1 MELYYSFS
9 VLIVLAALFS
19 YANLRFLKLPGTIGI
34 MIIAML
40 VSIAIR
46 LLGDSYFPDATKD
59 MFQLFNSLDFNEI
72 LMGAMLNFLLF
83 AGAMHVNILD
93 LKNLRWTI
101 ATYATISVV
110 LSAFIIS
117 VILYYIAPYFGI
129 QIPYIYCLL
138 FGTLISPTDPIVV
151 LGILKQAK
159 VPKII
164 ETKITGES
172 LFNDGV
178 AVVMFA
184 VVLQIATNPSFD
196 ADFASVSKLFLMEA
210 GGGILLGLL
219 LGFTASNSMKKIDD
233 YKVSALI
240 TLSIVMGGFLIAKE
254 LHVSSPLAMVIAGL
268 IIGNY
273 GKKFA
278 MSKTT
283 QDYLNKFWELIDE
296 VMNAILFLFIGF
308 ELLLIEDLMDQILLG
323 IATIFIVLLSRTLSI
338 VIPARTI
345 LRKNTFSKGSLIVLV
360 WGGIRGG
367 VSIALVLS
375 MPNSE
380 WKDLLLEITYI
391 VVLFS
396 IVIQGLTVGKVAHRV
411 LKDESDE
418 ANKEE
423 MEDYLNSSK
432 L

>member
-19 YANLRFLKLPGTIGI
+19 YANIRFLKLPGTIGI
-34 MIIAML
+34 MLIAML
-40 VSIAIR
+40 VSVAIR
-46 LLGDSYFPDATKD
+46 LLGDNYFPDATKEF
-59 MFQLFNSLDFNEI
+59 FQLFNSLDFNEI

-83 AGAMHVNILD
+83 AGAMHVNFSD

-117 VILYYIAPYFGI
+117 GILYYIAPYFGI

-159 VPKII
+159 VPKTI

-184 VVLQIATNPSFD
+184 VVLQIATNVNFD
-196 ADFASVSKLFLMEA
+196 ATFENVSLLFLEEA
-210 GGGILLGLL
+210 GGGVVLGLL
-219 LGFTASNSMKKIDD
+219 LGFTASSAMKKIDD

-240 TLSIVMGGFLIAKE
+240 TLSIVMGGFLVAKE

-273 GKKFA
+273 GKKVA
-278 MSKTT
+278 MSSSTR
-283 QDYLNKFWELIDE
+283 DYLTKFWELIDE

-308 ELLLIEDLMDQILLG
+308 ELLLIDDLMDQILLG
-323 IATIFIVLLSRTLSI
+323 VAAIFMVLFSRALSI
-338 VIPARTI
+338 VIPARTL

-360 WGGIRGG
+360 WGGIIGG

-380 WKDLLLEITYI
+380 WKELLLEITYI

-396 IVIQGLTVGKVAHRV
+396 IVVQGLTVGSVAKRV
-411 LKDESDE
+411 LKDEVEE
-418 ANKEE
+418 AKEE
-423 MEDYLNSSK
+423 EAEDYINSSK

>member
-196 ADFASVSKLFLMEA
+196 ADFSSVSKLFLMEA

-254 LHVSSPLAMVIAGL
+254 LHISSPLAMVIAGL

-296 VMNAILFLFIGF
+296 IMNAILFLFIGF

>member
-40 VSIAIR
+40 VSVAIR

-117 VILYYIAPYFGI
+117 AILYYIAPYFGI

-219 LGFTASNSMKKIDD
+219 LGFTASRSMKKIDD

-254 LHVSSPLAMVIAGL
+254 LHISSPLAMVIAGL

-296 VMNAILFLFIGF
+296 IMNAILFLFIGF
-308 ELLLIEDLMDQILLG
+308 ELLLIDDLMDQILLG
-323 IATIFIVLLSRTLSI
+323 IVTIFIVLLSRTLSI

-396 IVIQGLTVGKVAHRV
+396 IVIQGLTVGKVANRV

-423 MEDYLNSSK
+423 IEDYLNSSK

>member
-46 LLGDSYFPDATKD
+46 LLGDSYFPDDTKD

-196 ADFASVSKLFLMEA
+196 ADFSSVSKLFLMEA

-254 LHVSSPLAMVIAGL
+254 LHISSPLAMVIAGL

>member
-1 MELYYSFS
+1 M
-9 VLIVLAALFS
+9 
-19 YANLRFLKLPGTIGI
+19 
-34 MIIAML
+34 
-40 VSIAIR
+40 
-46 LLGDSYFPDATKD
+46 
-59 MFQLFNSLDFNEI
+59 
-72 LMGAMLNFLLF
+72 
-83 AGAMHVNILD
+83 
-93 LKNLRWTI
+93 
-101 ATYATISVV
+101 
-110 LSAFIIS
+110 
-117 VILYYIAPYFGI
+117 
-129 QIPYIYCLL
+129 

-219 LGFTASNSMKKIDD
+219 LGFTASRSMKKIDD

-283 QDYLNKFWELIDE
+283 QDYLNK
-296 VMNAILFLFIGF
+296 
-308 ELLLIEDLMDQILLG
+308 
-323 IATIFIVLLSRTLSI
+323 LLS
-338 VIPARTI
+338 
-345 LRKNTFSKGSLIVLV
+345 SKV
-360 WGGIRGG
+360 
-367 VSIALVLS
+367 
-375 MPNSE
+375 
-380 WKDLLLEITYI
+380 K
-391 VVLFS
+391 
-396 IVIQGLTVGKVAHRV
+396 
-411 LKDESDE
+411 
-418 ANKEE
+418 
-423 MEDYLNSSK
+423 
-432 L
+432 

>member
-1 MELYYSFS
+1 M
-9 VLIVLAALFS
+9 
-19 YANLRFLKLPGTIGI
+19 
-34 MIIAML
+34 
-40 VSIAIR
+40 
-46 LLGDSYFPDATKD
+46 
-59 MFQLFNSLDFNEI
+59 
-72 LMGAMLNFLLF
+72 
-83 AGAMHVNILD
+83 
-93 LKNLRWTI
+93 
-101 ATYATISVV
+101 
-110 LSAFIIS
+110 
-117 VILYYIAPYFGI
+117 
-129 QIPYIYCLL
+129 

-219 LGFTASNSMKKIDD
+219 LGFTASRSMKKIDD

-296 VMNAILFLFIGF
+296 IMNAILFLFIGF

-323 IATIFIVLLSRTLSI
+323 IVTIFIVLLSRTLSI

-423 MEDYLNSSK
+423 IEDYLNSSK

>member
-40 VSIAIR
+40 VSVAIR

-117 VILYYIAPYFGI
+117 AILYYIAPYFGI

-219 LGFTASNSMKKIDD
+219 LGFTASRSMKKIDD

-273 GKKFA
+273 GKRFA

-296 VMNAILFLFIGF
+296 IMNAILFLFIGF

-323 IATIFIVLLSRTLSI
+323 IVTIFIVLLSRTLSI

-396 IVIQGLTVGKVAHRV
+396 IVIQGLTVGKVANRV

-423 MEDYLNSSK
+423 IEDYLNSSK

>member
-219 LGFTASNSMKKIDD
+219 LGFTASRSMKKIDD

-296 VMNAILFLFIGF
+296 IMNAILFLFIGF

-323 IATIFIVLLSRTLSI
+323 IVTIFIVLLSRTLSI

-396 IVIQGLTVGKVAHRV
+396 IVIQGLTVGKVANRV

-423 MEDYLNSSK
+423 IEDYLNSSK

>member
-40 VSIAIR
+40 VSVAIR

-117 VILYYIAPYFGI
+117 AILYYIAPYFGI

-219 LGFTASNSMKKIDD
+219 LGFTASRSMKKIDD

-296 VMNAILFLFIGF
+296 IMNAILFLFIGF

-323 IATIFIVLLSRTLSI
+323 IVTIFIVLLSRTLSI

-396 IVIQGLTVGKVAHRV
+396 IVIQGLTVGKVANRV

-423 MEDYLNSSK
+423 IEDYLNSSK